1 MKKLIFIIV
10 LLLPVVLFAQQDSA
24 VHTFKIQKSV
34 TYALINGVS
43 LGTTNK
49 VALLKSDTIK
59 VSGPSSYTINGFTMS
74 ILYKWGECDT
84 LKQPRPVESKNA
96 KLTKRM
102 AEYIKD
108 IGLNCSYGAIVKFYN
123 IRCTL
128 PDGSSP
134 ALNDITLFVT
144 PK

>member
-1 MKKLIFIIV
+1 MKKLIFIFA
-10 LLLPVVLFAQQDSA
+10 LLLPVVLLAQQDSA
-24 VHTFKIQKSV
+24 IHTFKIQKSV

-49 VALLKSDTIK
+49 AALLKSDTIK
-59 VSGPSSYTINGFTMS
+59 VSGPLSYTINGFTML
-74 ILYKWGECDT
+74 IQYKWGECDT
-84 LKQPRPVESKNA
+84 LKQPKPVESKNA
-96 KLTKRM
+96 KLTRKM
-102 AEYIKD
+102 LDYLKD

-123 IRCTL
+123 ISCTL